1 MLRRQRLTP
10 DIAHHQPT
18 IALFASRYLLKL
30 SLAAAQDSIVL
41 RPCFDSEKDSMAEMQ
56 TQLRLLSLTTPNG
69 RSFLPPAVA
78 QSQLCLHIVRFGRG
92 SRLGRAIERHGPR

>member
-10 DIAHHQPT
+10 DITQHQPT

-30 SLAAAQDSIVL
+30 SLAAAQASVVL
-41 RPCFDSEKDSMAEMQ
+41 RPCLDSEKDSMAEMQ
-56 TQLRLLSLTTPNG
+56 TQLRLLSLTTLIG

-78 QSQLCLHIVRFGRG
+78 QGQLCLHVVHSGRG
-92 SRLGRAIERHGPR
+92 LPARGGQ